1 MESNAL
7 RDSSEINRI
16 VVRNYGEHRQSTQ
29 SFFPFAPILRY
40 IRVILHRVMELSH
53 PFDCNVLFR
62 QIMATFV
69 HDNDM
74 KPKYTYIS
82 D

>member
-7 RDSSEINRI
+7 RDSTEINRI
-16 VVRNYGEHRQSTQ
+16 VVRNYGEHRQ

-53 PFDCNVLFR
+53 SFDCNVLFR